1 MIEILRLWRIVC
13 VNVKTWHNSHVFP
26 SDTLSSF
33 VVCPSFSFSRL
44 LRLTGTGT
52 VEALPRPAPRPTATT
67 RITLTDGAAHP
78 AQKRQRRKVWRR
90 GGKKRQKRMTSHFP
104 LGCSCFCTLF
114 VWFDYFKCTLFL
126 FLFPFSYCSALV
138 IIMLVWL
145 AECTDAR
152 VEMCVRVCCVHAGV
166 VLLSGGCWVCFPLLL
181 TCYWGVFVVGEWE
194 GGRGGYC
201 IITVFS
207 TLYHYYY

>member
-1 MIEILRLWRIVC
+1 MWKPSSPWHSLLLCCVSGIFLFSTSQANGNWHGRSSPPPGASPHSDHSDNSDWWRR
-13 VNVKTWHNSHVFP
+13 P
-26 SDTLSSF
+26 S
-33 VVCPSFSFSRL
+33 
-44 LRLTGTGT
+44 GTET
-52 VEALPRPAPRPTATT
+52 TATES
-67 RITLTDGAAHP
+67 LTT
-78 AQKRQRRKVWRR
+78 
-90 GGKKRQKRMTSHFP
+90 GGKKKRQKRMTSHFP

-152 VEMCVRVCCVHAGV
+152 VEMCVCCVHAGV

>member
-1 MIEILRLWRIVC
+1 MWKPSSLWHSLLLCC
-13 VNVKTWHNSHVFP
+13 VSVIFLFSTSQANGNWHGRSSPPPGASPHSDHSDNSDWWRRP
-26 SDTLSSF
+26 S
-33 VVCPSFSFSRL
+33 
-44 LRLTGTGT
+44 GTET
-52 VEALPRPAPRPTATT
+52 TATES
-67 RITLTDGAAHP
+67 LTT
-78 AQKRQRRKVWRR
+78 
-90 GGKKRQKRMTSHFP
+90 GGKKKRQKRMTSHFP

-152 VEMCVRVCCVHAGV
+152 VEMCVCCVHAGV